1 MNRLLL
7 SEKELAK
14 LFVMTILSVTLFGL
28 PGLFGMMLMQWITR
42 QSYAVDQVDKHGIGE
57 AQASRLG
64 GAVIIGC
71 SVVLLLVDFAANGS
85 RLGNGP
91 LGVHLFAWLA
101 CLSCAFLGLLEDIQ
115 NDSLK
120 PRFRLLFKALVF
132 LVTIGFWPDLVP
144 SALGIPGLDMLLA
157 YPPVA
162 WLMTV
167 IFCVGFLNATNMA
180 DGANGL
186 MPGIFFIAFLVF
198 SLESDAAIYSILATT
213 TGFFLIFNVISG
225 RLFLGDAGSY
235 GLGTVA
241 ALSGLILYSTD
252 TFSVSFLAV
261 LFGYPCIELIVSM
274 LRRSFSGRSMFL
286 PDNDHFHNRLY
297 FHLSA
302 QLHSKTMANS
312 LTGLIITAASSG
324 VALTGYLLGGS
335 VKSEFIWA
343 VIFIAQCLAYGSAYY
358 FAGRKRS
365 LHQSVTG

>member
-1 MNRLLL
+1 MNRFLL

-14 LFVMTILSVTLFGL
+14 LFVMTIVSVVLFGL
-28 PGLFGMMLMQWITR
+28 PGLFGMILMQWITR
-42 QSYAVDQVDKHGIGE
+42 QTYAVDEVDKHGIAQ

-64 GAVIIGC
+64 GAVIIGF
-71 SVVLLLVDFAANGS
+71 SAMLLAGYAVDGANS
-85 RLGNGP
+85 KNG
-91 LGVHLFAWLA
+91 LIGVNLFAWLA
-101 CLSCAFLGLLEDIQ
+101 CLSCALLGLLEDIQ

-120 PRFRLLFKALVF
+120 PRFRLLCKTLVF

-186 MPGIFFIAFLVF
+186 MPGIFFIAFFVF
-198 SLESDAAIYSILATT
+198 SLESDAAIYSILTTT
-213 TGFFLIFNVISG
+213 TGFFLVFNVISG

-241 ALSGLILYSTD
+241 ALSGLFLYSTG

-261 LFGYPCIELIVSM
+261 LFAYPCIELIVSM
-274 LRRSFSGRSMFL
+274 LRRSFSGHPMFL

-302 QLHSKTMANS
+302 RLHSKTMANS
-312 LTGLIITAASSG
+312 LTGLIIASATSG
-324 VALTGYLLGGS
+324 VALAGYLLGGS
-335 VKSEFIWA
+335 VKTETVWA
-343 VIFIAQCLAYGSAYY
+343 IIFIAQCLTYGSAYY
-358 FAGRKRS
+358 FAGHRRS
-365 LHQSVTG
+365 LNQSVTG